1 MTGER
6 LRFRKGDRILRRADF
21 LRVQHQGRKVQ
32 TRSFLIMVSPA
43 EHSRLGIT
51 VTRRTA
57 GAVGRNRIKRLVRE
71 VFRANRELFP
81 QECELVLVARAAATG
96 LSLASLRAELTQAG
110 PQLRRAAGAGPSGA
124 GPAAASR
131 REPRA

>member
-1 MTGER
+1 MTGEQ

-71 VFRANRELFP
+71 VFRRNRALFP
-81 QECELVLVARAAATG
+81 GDCELVLVARAAATG
-96 LSLASLRAELTQAG
+96 LDYASLRTELEQAG
-110 PQLRRAAGAGPSGA
+110 PRLRRAAGAEASSA
-124 GPAAASR
+124 APATE